1 MLYNPERFA
10 GDYHRAI
17 SVGVATGNRPE
28 ILPTPPRQ
36 PKRRST
42 ANKATQHFDF

>member
-10 GDYHRAI
+10 GDYRPAI
-17 SVGVATGNRPE
+17 SVGVAAGNSPE
-28 ILPTPPRQ
+28 ILPTPLRQ

-42 ANKATQHFDF
+42 ANKAI